1 MHGWDLAGDLE
12 FGRRTA
18 QHNKRTLWRSRHLQC
33 KLLTS
38 GDLRNTFQAQATFC
52 EGLDGRRRGLSP
64 SVASV
69 AEWQAMSIDLAAI
82 LSVPN

>member
-18 QHNKRTLWRSRHLQC
+18 QDNKRTLWRSRHLQC

-38 GDLRNTFQAQATFC
+38 GDLRNTFQAQSTFL

-64 SVASV
+64 SVAGV
-69 AEWQAMSIDLAAI
+69 GNGRQCRLT
-82 LSVPN
+82 LRRF

>member
-1 MHGWDLAGDLE
+1 MYGWDLAGDLE

-18 QHNKRTLWRSRHLQC
+18 QDNKRTLWRSRHVQC

-38 GDLRNTFQAQATFC
+38 GDLRNTFQAQATF
-52 EGLDGRRRGLSP
+52 LKAYGRRRALSP
-64 SVASV
+64 SLASV
-69 AEWQAMSIDLAAI
+69 AEWQAMSIDLAAL